1 MSSERKQSFH
11 RGDAKGAEKNLFVWR
26 TEGSGLFSEEIPLN
40 KKIPVVLIPDPFYLP
55 WPLRRLDLNPKGKKL
70 LIQSPFPD
78 WIRIKSSLCDL
89 CASTMKRNT
98 TEQDDSERKT
108 ILELLQAK
116 SSCGMGFNLP
126 IRQCEAPPF
135 KAGGQALLRV
145 NLEQAPAFRPGS
157 RKVHILYFPKSSGF
171 MSEIRDFSSSSS
183 SKRPDAKTPICFV
196 DEITDSAT

>member
-78 WIRIKSSLCDL
+78 WIRIKSSLC
-89 CASTMKRNT
+89 ASAVKRNT
-98 TEQDDSERKT
+98 TEQGDSERKT
-108 ILELLQAK
+108 ILEFLQVK

-145 NLEQAPAFRPGS
+145 NLSAPRPLGRGAERFTSCTFQNPLDSCLRSGISAHHHLPRGS
-157 RKVHILYFPKSSGF
+157 MPKLPSVLLT
-171 MSEIRDFSSSSS
+171 R
-183 SKRPDAKTPICFV
+183 
-196 DEITDSAT
+196 